1 MNLTNL
7 FSRYNL
13 VIDILNYICEKRQ
26 FFASQIE
33 NNFEINHATLYR
45 YLDRWRKDG
54 LIIRQKLAHI
64 QKNKSR
70 YIYTVTPKC
79 DLLFINFRSEVL
91 NTLLTKSFSLDIDF
105 RSIFFRNYLN

>member
-1 MNLTNL
+1 MDLNNF
-7 FSRYNL
+7 FSKYNR

-26 FFASQIE
+26 FFASEIE
-33 NNFEINHATLYR
+33 NKFKINHATLYR
-45 YLDRWRKDG
+45 YLDRWREDG

-64 QKNKSR
+64 QKNGSR

-79 DLLFINFRSEVL
+79 DLFFINFRSEVL
-91 NTLLTKSFSLDIDF
+91 NKLLTKSSSLDIDF